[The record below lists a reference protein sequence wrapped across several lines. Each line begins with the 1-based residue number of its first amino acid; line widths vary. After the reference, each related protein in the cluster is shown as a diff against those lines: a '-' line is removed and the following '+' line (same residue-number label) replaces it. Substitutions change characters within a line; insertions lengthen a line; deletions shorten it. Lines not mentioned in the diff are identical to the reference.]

1 VHCTTLR
8 RLGTSH
14 PDPCAVTSRMSR
26 PSTSITSA
34 SPTSG
39 GAAAGP
45 SALVPIKTLH
55 KEHALRRVQLELLL
69 ETTPRDSRY
78 SSELVEMMKR
88 EETLLGDGQA
98 VSSTSAA
105 TKDLIS
111 KIERALADET
121 SRYFA
126 RVSALNNKR
135 WVGLMQTLERERERL
150 KMEYFDKSTRLPEPV
165 PIVPLQP
172 NFFDSVTESDLEAE
186 SARLEESYNRNW
198 LMYEGFHL
206 NEAFQSQ
213 FQRVEKDW
221 SVHETALKDDFQTK
235 RRQIVGPDLHDSSD
249 TGRGGNT
256 SAGGDNNGYDARWQ
270 HPEKQK
276 TLIHTAPVLA
286 PTNNNSGSGR
296 PNTVGGGKARGA
308 RSKEDSAE
316 VRICVSVHDCVLP
329 AYMLLLQLDRL
340 ERQLN
345 SQLEALQRQ
354 KENAHRWMHRQKAR
368 LCL

>member
-1 VHCTTLR
+1 
-8 RLGTSH
+8 
-14 PDPCAVTSRMSR
+14 MSR

-172 NFFDSVTESDLEAE
+172 NF
-186 SARLEESYNRNW
+186 Y
-198 LMYEGFHL
+198 
-206 NEAFQSQ
+206 
-213 FQRVEKDW
+213 
-221 SVHETALKDDFQTK
+221 
-235 RRQIVGPDLHDSSD
+235 RRQMHLS
-249 TGRGGNT
+249 
-256 SAGGDNNGYDARWQ
+256 
-270 HPEKQK
+270 
-276 TLIHTAPVLA
+276 
-286 PTNNNSGSGR
+286 
-296 PNTVGGGKARGA
+296 
-308 RSKEDSAE
+308 
-316 VRICVSVHDCVLP
+316 
-329 AYMLLLQLDRL
+329 RL
-340 ERQLN
+340 ER
-345 SQLEALQRQ
+345 
-354 KENAHRWMHRQKAR
+354 NAFSGQN
-368 LCL
+368 